1 MACPQIVVRGYGSFG
16 GVEFLA
22 TLGYSSSAV
31 TWTDPTC
38 TITTGVTMTANEINA
53 GITMTANSVT
63 TNIGMGCGNQ
73 G

>member
-1 MACPQIVVRGYGSFG
+1 MKNTFASKTFAAWTFASGTWAGV
-16 GVEFLA
+16 GVE
-22 TLGYSSSAV
+22 SD
-31 TWTDPTC
+31 WTDPTC

-53 GITMTANSVT
+53 GITMTANTMT